1 MRRAGWAEDEENRR
15 LDCRNET
22 SGQHSLRE
30 SVGAGTTGWSS
41 KARER
46 ERETDTMQA
55 PLILAIQCVLCLARP
70 HLEEAHRPRHVF
82 DHQVDKCL
90 QVS

>member
-46 ERETDTMQA
+46 ERERET
-55 PLILAIQCVLCLARP
+55 PCRLCSFSP
-70 HLEEAHRPRHVF
+70 YNVF
-82 DHQVDKCL
+82 FAWPGHTWKRLTGPVMYL
-90 QVS
+90 TIR

>member
-46 ERETDTMQA
+46 ERERERHHAGSAHSRHTMCSLPGQATLGRGSQA
-55 PLILAIQCVLCLARP
+55 PSCI
-70 HLEEAHRPRHVF
+70 
-82 DHQVDKCL
+82 
-90 QVS
+90 

>member
-1 MRRAGWAEDEENRR
+1 MSRAGWAEDEENRR

-46 ERETDTMQA
+46 ERERHHAGSAHSRHTMCPLPGQATLGRGSQA
-55 PLILAIQCVLCLARP
+55 PSCI
-70 HLEEAHRPRHVF
+70 
-82 DHQVDKCL
+82 
-90 QVS
+90 